1 MYVYTVLYL
10 IHPNGG
16 HLGCFCLL
24 TIVNN
29 AAMNMCGEVSVRVPA
44 FTFRSEIARS
54 WCCLSFEK
62 VPCSLTQRLCHFRS
76 HQQCAGAH
84 ISHRVLFSSLL
95 RNESESVKVFVA
107 QSCPALFDPLD
118 CSPPGS
124 SFHGTLQVRILE
136 WVAIT
141 FSKGSS
147 LPRDRTWVSRIAGRF
162 LLSER
167 V

>member
-1 MYVYTVLYL
+1 MCIPYCILSTQMVGIWVASAFWLLWIMLLWTWVGSICSCSCFYFQKWNRQILVLFKFRETTVL
-10 IHPNGG
+10 G
-16 HLGCFCLL
+16 
-24 TIVNN
+24 N
-29 AAMNMCGEVSVRVPA
+29 AAAVPL
-44 FTFRSEIARS
+44 
-54 WCCLSFEK
+54 W
-62 VPCSLTQRLCHFRS
+62 S

-107 QSCPALFDPLD
+107 QSCPALFDPMD